1 MGRVRALF
9 LVSLTLF
16 ALPNPYVSFTLAQQQ
31 DGCHFASTTSRH
43 DNIPRKENLSLLAS
57 LSREQGN
64 LSPNPLGRLP
74 TFHWTE
80 LDQMPVPKPING
92 TFMVGL
98 SRICP
103 WSPSLESHKGQMDNW
118 AKSAFYQEKGRKKE
132 GWVLSKQPSE
142 SAVETLVFT
151 NSEDSITTCFI
162 LSRQQYSVYS
172 AEFSIRFLCETSF
185 FSDLVLQ
192 SCSFFPEQRPQWKS
206 YYKNTRVLS
215 KDRTI

>member
-16 ALPNPYVSFTLAQQQ
+16 ALPNPYVSFTLAQEQ

-43 DNIPRKENLSLLAS
+43 DNIHRKENLSLLAS

-80 LDQMPVPKPING
+80 LDEMPVPKPING

-162 LSRQQYSVYS
+162 LSR
-172 AEFSIRFLCETSF
+172 
-185 FSDLVLQ
+185 
-192 SCSFFPEQRPQWKS
+192 
-206 YYKNTRVLS
+206 
-215 KDRTI
+215 